1 MAILSSGQDIYLRQG
16 DTGNVSFSGI
26 PTDEE
31 YLVYMSV
38 YDPDNNKI
46 LSEITA
52 TEFDQ
57 ETGIALFT
65 IDENT
70 SNSLPIGE
78 WEYGLKIC
86 IGGMEDTLL
95 PRSYIDDSGNLVNE
109 QAPKFTVDYKYVEG
123 L

>member
-46 LSEITA
+46 LAEVTA
-52 TEFDQ
+52 EEFDQ

-65 IDENT
+65 IGEDT
-70 SNSLPIGE
+70 SNALPIGE
-78 WEYGLKIC
+78 WEYG
-86 IGGMEDTLL
+86 
-95 PRSYIDDSGNLVNE
+95 SGNLVNE